1 MNSIHN
7 DFGDDLDVM
16 YNVNKNLIHIEN
28 PKHLERKGF
37 YTLTTIHNLDHGI
50 RESKTLNLHGL
61 CLQQRGDQ
69 KRYLCMHLTGAAK
82 AASISVTKVSHRLR
96 FP

>member
-1 MNSIHN
+1 MPRQRRFYDI
-7 DFGDDLDVM
+7 M

-50 RESKTLNLHGL
+50 RESKTA
-61 CLQQRGDQ
+61 RIVFAT
-69 KRYLCMHLTGAAK
+69 TG
-82 AASISVTKVSHRLR
+82 
-96 FP
+96 